1 LEPVDVLVNLPRF
14 EIDYTGDIVPV
25 LENLGVK
32 EIFHQNANLSRIIER
47 GQVKVNNIVH
57 KAKIE
62 VNEKGTVAAAA
73 TGVIVIPLMG
83 SSMPRFVADRPF
95 LFFIYHVNSNNI
107 LFEGRVNEVPEV
119 YDQIFSKPP
128 SGQPVRKPVA
138 QSTPLNQGYN
148 PPQNRQ
154 EAVGLS
160 IPTGQQ
166 QNRQQQGPVYFP
178 TETRTQAANPYT
190 SQQQYNN
197 RNY

>member
-62 VNEKGTVAAAA
+62 VNEKGTIAAAA

-83 SSMPRFVADRPF
+83 TSMPRFVAERPF
-95 LFFIYHVNSNNI
+95 LFFIYHVKSNNI
-107 LFEGRVNEVPEV
+107 LFEVRVNDVADYYEEV
-119 YDQIFSKPP
+119 FTK
-128 SGQPVRKPVA
+128 
-138 QSTPLNQGYN
+138 T
-148 PPQNRQ
+148 
-154 EAVGLS
+154 
-160 IPTGQQ
+160 T
-166 QNRQQQGPVYFP
+166 
-178 TETRTQAANPYT
+178 
-190 SQQQYNN
+190 
-197 RNY
+197 